1 MVSTKAE
8 TACILVCMRRL
19 IATHAL
25 QLQKLFNEAC
35 EQQVMS
41 CAGPT
46 MLQQDTQLLQKRG
59 CRLSWTCVVKELAAI
74 WYLPPPDCFSCCGA
88 LDMEHC
94 LHAGGQWPQYVL
106 MMSLCPSLALPIA
119 ICHFTLSHSS
129 AMLALSGCRYLSSSL
144 CCLTARG
151 RSRFSALAH
160 AIQAWAPKKLLNR
173 RSASE
178 AILERAPGNL
188 QTPCYGSAM
197 PTLSLCVSD
206 GLPAASS
213 QQHPEHCHASAWNTH
228 SSTMRGP
235 PHKGINP

>member
-1 MVSTKAE
+1 MCTHKVWSYCIRIVITHTCKGFLMVSTKAE

-25 QLQKLFNEAC
+25 QLQK
-35 EQQVMS
+35 
-41 CAGPT
+41 
-46 MLQQDTQLLQKRG
+46 RG
-59 CRLSWTCVVKELAAI
+59 CRLSWTCVVEELAAI

-119 ICHFTLSHSS
+119 ICHFTFSHSS

-188 QTPCYGSAM
+188 QTPCYSSAM